1 MHFLAFLLCLSI
13 HKGLLWL
20 LEIKIVTI
28 NLPNIANKCQII
40 MKLQFSYLLYTL
52 WFQVFFNIWKFY
64 LVDKST
70 SLLIL
75 FSLCWFILP
84 VSQSFMGF
92 LLFYLKLL
100 SILHLGMCVY
110 WILDNYLFYSYSY
123 LLSSTNLV
131 CYYFNSKCFY
141 FVFVT

>member
-13 HKGLLWL
+13 YKGLLWL

-40 MKLQFSYLLYTL
+40 MQLQFSYLLYTL

-92 LLFYLKLL
+92 LLFYLNYCLF
-100 SILHLGMCVY
+100 LHLGMCVY

-131 CYYFNSKCFY
+131 CYYFN
-141 FVFVT
+141 